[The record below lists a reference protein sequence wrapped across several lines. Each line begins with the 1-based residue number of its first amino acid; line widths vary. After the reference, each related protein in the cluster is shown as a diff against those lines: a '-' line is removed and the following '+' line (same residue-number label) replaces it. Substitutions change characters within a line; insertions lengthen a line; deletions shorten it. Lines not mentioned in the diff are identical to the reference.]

1 MCIFVLKSKDMQI
14 QLHKILDVGMC
25 YDILRSIRWDSGVKC
40 TNCRSETVVKN
51 GKDSTNIH
59 VQRYHCHSCKSY
71 FDDLSDTIFSGSH
84 QPLHHWITV
93 LYLMNLNASVLQI
106 TQELEV
112 SEDTARHMC
121 NAIREGIVKKNLILS
136 LAETLNLMNVIS
148 LLDTKD
154 NPKTSKKRV
163 ESLVEDV

>member
-1 MCIFVLKSKDMQI
+1 MQI

-121 NAIREGIVKKNLILS
+121 NAIREGIVKKI
-136 LAETLNLMNVIS
+136 
-148 LLDTKD
+148 
-154 NPKTSKKRV
+154 
-163 ESLVEDV
+163 